1 MESVVSRI
9 TGSVLISALDVSV
22 TVECFFYRYR
32 RVLLYLVLALDVTY
46 LCTILIFL
54 RA

>member
-1 MESVVSRI
+1 MESLVSRI

-22 TVECFFYRYR
+22 TVERFFYRHR
-32 RVLLYLVLALDVTY
+32 RVLLYLVFAVDVIY

>member
-1 MESVVSRI
+1 MESLIGRI
-9 TGSVLISALDVSV
+9 AGSLLFTALDMSV
-22 TVECFFYRYR
+22 TIDDFFYRYR